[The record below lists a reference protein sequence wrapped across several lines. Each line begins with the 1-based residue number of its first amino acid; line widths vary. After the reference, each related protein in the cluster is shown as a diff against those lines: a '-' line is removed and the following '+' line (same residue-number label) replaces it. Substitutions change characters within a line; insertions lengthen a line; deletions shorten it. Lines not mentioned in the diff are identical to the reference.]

1 MHVLLIATPSTRA
14 RTRARGTTKRTRRTA
29 PEALLLG
36 ADSGSR
42 AAGVLEL
49 QQTYGNRAVSLLMRT
64 YDGNGN
70 GNAPSISL
78 HGQTTPSYD
87 GGTSKILNP
96 QVKRAKGCDC
106 PVEEPCLT
114 GTGTLQVTY
123 KVDVT
128 IVMPGVPGGL
138 TACQERRVRAF
149 LRDVLGPH
157 EQDHARRLRSYDG
170 TTRRPLTVKACGRQQ
185 LDTDVQS
192 KIQQMHD
199 DEHNQRATDADA
211 KSAAIDPFQRKI
223 DLNCK

>member
-1 MHVLLIATPSTRA
+1 MHALRSATQRTRA
-14 RTRARGTTKRTRRTA
+14 RTRATGATKRPRRAA
-29 PEALLLG
+29 PAALLLG
-36 ADSGSR
+36 GDSGSR
-42 AAGVLEL
+42 AAGFLDL

-70 GNAPSISL
+70 APSISL

-87 GGTSKILNP
+87 GGISKILNP

-106 PVEEPCLT
+106 PVEDPCMT

-170 TTRRPLTVKACGRQQ
+170 TTRRPFTVKACGRQQ
-185 LDTDVQS
+185 LDIDVS
-192 KIQQMHD
+192 STVQQMHD

-223 DLNCK
+223 DLDCK

>member
-1 MHVLLIATPSTRA
+1 MHALRSAAPRTRA
-14 RTRARGTTKRTRRTA
+14 RTRGSGTTKRKRQTA
-29 PEALLLG
+29 PAELLLG
-36 ADSGSR
+36 GDGGSR
-42 AAGVLEL
+42 AAGFLDL

-64 YDGNGN
+64 FDGN

-87 GGTSKILNP
+87 GGISKILNP
-96 QVKRAKGCDC
+96 QVKRAKGFM
-106 PVEEPCLT
+106 T

-149 LRDVLGPH
+149 LSNVLGPH

-170 TTRRPLTVKACGRQQ
+170 TTRRPFTVKARGRQQ

-211 KSAAIDPFQRKI
+211 KSAAIDPFQKKI

>member
-1 MHVLLIATPSTRA
+1 MHALRSAAPRMRA
-14 RTRARGTTKRTRRTA
+14 RTRGSGTTKRKRRTA
-29 PEALLLG
+29 PAELLLG
-36 ADSGSR
+36 GDSGSR
-42 AAGVLEL
+42 TAGFLDL

-70 GNAPSISL
+70 GPNISL

-96 QVKRAKGCDC
+96 QVKRARGCDC
-106 PVEEPCLT
+106 PVEEPCMT

-138 TACQERRVRAF
+138 TACQERRVRTF
-149 LRDVLGPH
+149 LTDVLGPH

-170 TTRRPLTVKACGRQQ
+170 TTRRPFTVTACGRQQ
-185 LDTDVQS
+185 LDTDVQG
-192 KIQQMHD
+192 KVQQMHD

-223 DLNCK
+223 DLDCK

>member
-1 MHVLLIATPSTRA
+1 MHALRSAAPRMRA
-14 RTRARGTTKRTRRTA
+14 RNRGSGTTKRKRRTA
-29 PEALLLG
+29 PAELLLG
-36 ADSGSR
+36 GDSGSR
-42 AAGVLEL
+42 TAGFLDL
-49 QQTYGNRAVSLLMRT
+49 QQTYGNRAVSLLMRA
-64 YDGNGN
+64 YDGN

-106 PVEEPCLT
+106 PVEEPCMT

-138 TACQERRVRAF
+138 TDCQERRVRAF

-170 TTRRPLTVKACGRQQ
+170 TTRRPFTVKACGRQQ
-185 LDTDVQS
+185 LDTDVLS
-192 KIQQMHD
+192 KVQQMHD

-223 DLNCK
+223 DLDCK

>member
-1 MHVLLIATPSTRA
+1 MHAFRSAAP
-14 RTRARGTTKRTRRTA
+14 RTRARGRGSGTTKGKRRTA
-29 PEALLLG
+29 PAELLLG
-36 ADSGSR
+36 GDGGSR
-42 AAGVLEL
+42 AAGFLDL
-49 QQTYGNRAVSLLMRT
+49 QQTYGNRAVSLLMKT

-70 GNAPSISL
+70 APNISL

-106 PVEEPCLT
+106 AVEDPCMT
-114 GTGTLQVTY
+114 GTGTLQGTY

-170 TTRRPLTVKACGRQQ
+170 TTRRPFTIKACGRQQ
-185 LDTDVQS
+185 LDMDVLS
-192 KIQQMHD
+192 KVQQMHD
-199 DEHNQRATDADA
+199 DEHNQRATDADT
-211 KSAAIDPFQRKI
+211 KSAAIDPFNKKI
-223 DLNCK
+223 DLKC